1 MLIDEKPR
9 FVPAVTIVLISFLA
23 GALFVIG
30 GYFAYKTYF
39 LNMTKSLGASSYS
52 AVPVSLSAADQSD
65 KLPDIASIVKKV
77 SPAVV
82 NIETTSQSSGFEG
95 GNSYHRDSYFRQ
107 FFGGEM
113 PYDYQNQGVGSGFII
128 NKEGYILTNEHVID
142 GVTEI
147 NVKVAGS
154 EKPYKAKVIGSDS
167 TLDLAVIKIDADKD
181 LSYLQMGDSNKVN
194 VGDWAIAIGSPY
206 GLDHTV
212 TAGLVSAKGRP
223 VTIDSRQFKNLL
235 QTDAAINPGNSGGPL
250 LNLAG
255 EVIGINTAVN
265 AEGQG
270 IGFAIPTSTI
280 EDVLEELIEKG
291 KVTRP
296 YLGIYLQTTDT
307 DIPQYYANEIIE
319 GALLGGVVPGS
330 PAEKAGLQAGDI
342 ILSVNGKSIKTAEE
356 LQEIIKQGKVGT
368 KLTLKVLRE
377 GKQIAM
383 TVVLGVNS

>member
-9 FVPAVTIVLISFLA
+9 FVSAVTIVLISFLA
-23 GALFVIG
+23 GAVFVIG
-30 GYFAYKTYF
+30 GYFAYKTY
-39 LNMTKSLGASSYS
+39 LPNTTKSQSANLYS
-52 AVPVSLSAADQSD
+52 AVPASFSAGQSD

-82 NIETTSQSSGFEG
+82 NIETTSQSSGFG
-95 GNSYHRDSYFRQ
+95 GSAYHGDSYFRQ

-128 NKEGYILTNEHVID
+128 SKEGYIVTNEHVIG
-142 GVTEI
+142 GVNEI
-147 NVKVAGS
+147 NVKVAGF
-154 EKPYKAKVIGSDS
+154 EKPFKAKVVGSDS

-181 LSYLQMGDSNKVN
+181 LPYLQMGDSNKVN

-270 IGFAIPTSTI
+270 IGFAIPTSTV
-280 EDVLEELIEKG
+280 EDVLKELIEKG

-296 YLGIYLQTTDT
+296 YLGIYLETTDT
-307 DIPQYYANEIIE
+307 GIAQYYVNEITA

-330 PAEKAGLQAGDI
+330 PAEKAGLRAGDI
-342 ILSVNGKSIKTAEE
+342 ILSVNGKSVKTAEE

-377 GKQIAM
+377 NSERNV
-383 TVVLGVNS
+383 TVTLGAN